1 LETKNKTV
9 KIVSRNHKYANT
21 WGGSIWE
28 GDFCTS
34 SPQECTV
41 DKIINAWNF
50 DKQCKKNLK
59 KRAMT
64 YGYDLK

>member
-1 LETKNKTV
+1 METTNKTV
-9 KIVSRNHKYANT
+9 KIVSRNHKYATT
-21 WGGSIWE
+21 WGGYIYD

-34 SPQECTV
+34 SPQEYTA
-41 DKIINAWNF
+41 DRIITAFNF

>member
-1 LETKNKTV
+1 METTNKTV

-21 WGGSIWE
+21 WGGSIYDR
-28 GDFCTS
+28 DFCTS
-34 SPQECTV
+34 SPQEYTV
-41 DKIINAWNF
+41 DKIINAFNF

-59 KRAMT
+59 NRAMT

>member
-1 LETKNKTV
+1 METTNKTV
-9 KIVSRNHKYANT
+9 KIVSRNHKYENT
-21 WGGSIWE
+21 WGGYIYD

-34 SPQECTV
+34 SPQEYTV
-41 DKIINAWNF
+41 DRIMSAFNF

>member
-1 LETKNKTV
+1 METTNKTV

-21 WGGSIWE
+21 WGCYIYD

-34 SPQECTV
+34 SPQEYTV
-41 DKIINAWNF
+41 DRIMSAFNF